1 MVAIADCFTAL
12 TADKPWRKRYGIFQA
27 LVVMRDQMEGAF
39 DRQLLKVFVGEL
51 GRLLARG

>member
-1 MVAIADCFTAL
+1 VAIADCFTAL